1 MRPEYQIKSAEKTY
15 QLVESVPELNETTII
30 AVAKRASDLMEVKT
44 RLENG
49 CGFCEGGTPNFLVNP
64 PLYVS

>member
-1 MRPEYQIKSAEKTY
+1 MMTEYQIKSMEKIY
-15 QLVESVPELNETTII
+15 QLVESIPELNETTVI

-44 RLENG
+44 KLENG
-49 CGFCEGGTPNFLVNP
+49 CGFCEGGTPNFLVTP